1 MIKYG
6 KNDII
11 IKNKPTHQIYNLF
24 GVWVNT
30 MKDFKKRQGGGGRD
44 FSRPKFGGG
53 FKGKSDR
60 GDRRDMEMFQAICA
74 SCSKSCE
81 VPFRPNGK
89 KPVYCKD
96 CFDRGGSEARPQ
108 RFEQK
113 RDFAPSNSFKPAFKP
128 EYKQEAKP
136 RDDKGFS
143 EMKRELEMINIKL
156 EKLIGIMSKQKE
168 EKVSTPVVEKMVAKK
183 SKAKTK

>member
-1 MIKYG
+1 
-6 KNDII
+6 
-11 IKNKPTHQIYNLF
+11 
-24 GVWVNT
+24 

-44 FSRPKFGGG
+44 FSSRPKFSGG
-53 FKGKSDR
+53 FKGKPDR

-113 RDFAPSNSFKPAFKP
+113 RDFAPHHPMKPPFKP
-128 EYKQEAKP
+128 EHRP
-136 RDDKGFS
+136 HDNHGFE
-143 EMKRELEMINIKL
+143 EMKRELEMINVKL

-168 EKVSTPVVEKMVAKK
+168 EKVAAPIAEKKTVKKAKAKK
-183 SKAKTK
+183 